1 MLNEDSTARTI
12 RMPIPFESRPPATA
26 DNYPE
31 TPASRQAAKL
41 QQRLER
47 AQVIA
52 DEQDSERS
60 IDGRLLLDMLIEEH
74 GVDRIHRWVRNSALI
89 RAGKCPCESL
99 LRDVR

>member
-1 MLNEDSTARTI
+1 MLEHESTARTI
-12 RMPIPFESRPPATA
+12 GMTIPFEPRPPATA

-60 IDGRLLLDMLIEEH
+60 IDGRLLLDMLIEEY
-74 GVDRIHRWVRNSALI
+74 GVERVHRWCRNAALI
-89 RAGKCPCESL
+89 RSGQCPCVKDAL
-99 LRDVR
+99 